1 MVKIFFFILWS
12 PKVKFWFRPPFFFF
26 FTIENI
32 KMTPYMIINTF
43 MLYNFCNG
51 TFYSQNPNERSIAQR
66 VQNNEFVESGLGIEL
81 SMS

>member
-1 MVKIFFFILWS
+1 
-12 PKVKFWFRPPFFFF
+12 
-26 FTIENI
+26 
-32 KMTPYMIINTF
+32 MTPYMIINTF

-66 VQNNEFVESGLGIEL
+66 VQNNEFVESGLEIEL